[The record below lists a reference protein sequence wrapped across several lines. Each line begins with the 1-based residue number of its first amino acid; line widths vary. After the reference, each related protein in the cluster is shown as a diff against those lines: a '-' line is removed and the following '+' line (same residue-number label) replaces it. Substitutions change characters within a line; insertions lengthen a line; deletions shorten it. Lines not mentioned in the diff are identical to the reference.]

1 MTQKATVT
9 KLPIKAPVQDQGF
22 FQALD
27 AMENLI
33 ANLGT
38 SNDSRMFTRYKEKFI
53 LNRVEIEAMYVENW
67 LAGKGIDIIPDD
79 MTREWRTI
87 NTSVKPDMVKEFSEF
102 EEDLNVVGK
111 FNEASKWARLYGG
124 CGIILGID
132 SRQGG
137 QPEEPLDIEF
147 LGKDSLTHL
156 TVIEAERLTYSG
168 GPIITDPTNPRFGFP
183 ELYRIANTSQTIHH
197 SRILFFDGLPLP
209 YYLRERQRL
218 AFWGAPV
225 LRRVMETIINSDM
238 GTNGIATL
246 MTEASVDIIK
256 YKGLTSFLAQPG
268 GEEKIRSRF
277 ALMKLLKGINN
288 TMLLDEEETFENHQQ
303 AFSGLSDLMEKFLAM
318 VAGAFDIPVTRL
330 VGTSAKGMSATGE
343 GDLTNYYDNIRARQ
357 RREYNPQLRKLDAI
371 MQRSLWGKEADEW
384 GFSWN
389 SLFQLTEKEIA
400 EMENTRATRD
410 KTYLETGVVDEHIV
424 ASQLYE
430 DGTYSNIDQ
439 TFLDELEKQLEE
451 LAKEEEENKL
461 LMAQQLKQP
470 NDGDDEDED
479 EDGDDDEGD
488 ILEF

>member
-1 MTQKATVT
+1 MSKTATVT
-9 KLPIKAPVQDQGF
+9 NLPIKAAAPDQGF

-27 AMENLI
+27 AMENLV
-33 ANLGT
+33 ASLGT
-38 SNDSRMFTRYKEKFI
+38 GDDSRMFTRYKEKFI
-53 LNRVEIEAMYVENW
+53 MNRAELEAMYVENW

-87 NTSVKPDMVKEFSEF
+87 NTSVKPDRVKEFAEF

-132 SRQGG
+132 PMQGG
-137 QPEEPLDIEF
+137 QPEEPLDIER

-156 TVIEAERLTYSG
+156 TVIEAERLTFSG
-168 GPIITDPTNPRFGFP
+168 GPIIKDPLNPRFGFP
-183 ELYRIANTSQTIHH
+183 EFYRIANTSQTIHH
-197 SRILFFDGLPLP
+197 SRVLFFEGLPLP

-225 LRRVMETIINSDM
+225 LRRVMEAIVNSDM

-256 YKGLTSFLAQPG
+256 YKGLTSHLSQPG

-288 TMLLDEEETFENHQQ
+288 ITLLDEEETYDNHQQ
-303 AFSGLSDLMEKFLAM
+303 SFSGLAELMEKFVAL

-357 RREYNPQLRKLDAI
+357 RREYNPQLRKLDSI
-371 MQRSLWGKEADEW
+371 MQRSLWGEEAEEW
-384 GFSWN
+384 GFTWN

-410 KTYLETGVVDEHIV
+410 KAYLDSGVVDELIV

-439 TFLDELEKQLEE
+439 DFLDKLKTQLEE

-461 LMAQQLKQP
+461 LGAQQIESGGLGDPSKS
-470 NDGDDEDED
+470 DGT
-479 EDGDDDEGD
+479 DDDD
-488 ILEF
+488 ILEL